1 MHDLLIVHSAFLI
14 HNQMKTLRNTKTE
27 FLRTGYGEEDITEQ
41 QYVESETRY
50 TDAGDVLEERH
61 FNADGVMDSLVQ
73 NEYDAQNR
81 VISSSQFDENEELTQ
96 KNTFEYNDEGKV
108 VKKGSFYGEGSPE
121 FSTHYVYENGLL
133 VKEDSYTEEDFDYT
147 EKSYE
152 YDENGRMT
160 CQTDFDEEGKPM
172 YRIQQKFDEAG
183 LVEER
188 IVDELQANDRRHYV
202 YEYDGKGQRIKE
214 LVYNFNEKLIA
225 KTYYEHNEAGHV
237 TQSEEENLDN
247 YIRLVYTFVGDACV
261 KIEQFDKKDA
271 LVSWTDYLR
280 SEDGKEMTVNSY
292 IRDEVNPDKH
302 RQAASVHTETISD

>member
-1 MHDLLIVHSAFLI
+1 
-14 HNQMKTLRNTKTE
+14 MKTIRNTKTE
-27 FLRTGYGEEDITEQ
+27 YLRTGYGEEDITEQ
-41 QYVESETRY
+41 QYVETETKY
-50 TDAGDVLEERH
+50 SDEGNVLEERH
-61 FNADGVMDSLVQ
+61 FTTDGVMDSLVK

-96 KNTFEYNDEGKV
+96 KNTFEYSADGKV

-147 EKSYE
+147 EKTYE
-152 YDENGRMT
+152 YDENGRMI
-160 CQTDFDEEGKPM
+160 CQTDFDEEGKAM
-172 YRIQQKFDEAG
+172 YRIQQQFGSEG
-183 LVEER
+183 ELEER

-202 YEYDGKGQRIKE
+202 YEYDEKGQRIKE

-225 KTYYEHNEAGHV
+225 KTYYEHDEAGHV

-247 YIRLVYTFVGDACV
+247 YIRMVYTFEDDFCS

-271 LVSWTDYLR
+271 LVSWSDYVR
-280 SEDGKEMTVNSY
+280 SDDGNALTVNSF

-302 RQAASVHTETISD
+302 RQAASVYSETIVE